1 MTAETYDLILR
12 QARIANP
19 DGEFTGALGIR
30 SGRIAAV
37 WPEAGDPGR
46 DASPAQAGQVLDC
59 AGCWVLPGAVDP
71 HVHVGISFGSVA
83 TDETYEQCSA
93 AALLGGTTTIVDF
106 AIPGPGQTPLE
117 AVEARLAAGRS
128 CLTDFAL
135 HGCYTQRHA
144 PFTGDIPALA
154 DRGVRTIKLYTT
166 YRDELMASD
175 ELIGT
180 VMTEL
185 ARRGGLTYLHAED
198 NSTIDDLTAQV
209 SGAGPIDYTMIKKLR
224 PEEAENRAVAR
235 MIELAADS
243 GAPVYFVHQ
252 STARALELAHAARS
266 AGQPVFSE
274 VCPHYLLLDESRYD
288 LDYGECFTCCPP
300 LRSPATR
307 DALLA
312 AVLAGAGDTIGSDH
326 CAFVRRHKAGAA
338 HDLSAMPFGVPG
350 VQTRM
355 PVLLSELHARRG
367 LPMPDLVRLTATR
380 PAELSGLADRKGRVA
395 VGVDA
400 DLVIWDPAASTTI
413 SAAGLAQASDYSP
426 FDGMELAGAIDTVIR
441 SGQILVTN
449 GTLQRSVPGRY
460 LAAAP
465 INCS

>member
-1 MTAETYDLILR
+1 VIADFFDLILR
-12 QARIANP
+12 GAWVANA
-19 DGEFTGALGIR
+19 DGVLTGSVGVR
-30 SGRIAAV
+30 DGRIAAV
-37 WPEAGDPGR
+37 WPDGAGDPG
-46 DASPAQAGQVLDC
+46 PADQVLDC
-59 AGCWVLPGAVDP
+59 TGKWVLPGGVDP
-71 HVHVGISFGSVA
+71 HVHVGITFGAVA

-117 AVEARLAAGRS
+117 AVDERLAAGRAS
-128 CLTDFAL
+128 LADFAL

-144 PFTGDIPALA
+144 GSVGDIPALVE
-154 DRGVRTIKLYTT
+154 RGVRTIKLYTT

-185 ARRGGLTYLHAED
+185 ARRDGLTYIHAED
-198 NSTIDDLTAQV
+198 NATIEELTAQV
-209 SGAGPIDYTMIKKLR
+209 GGAGPIDYTMIKKLR
-224 PEEAENRAVAR
+224 PEAAEDRATAR
-235 MIELAADS
+235 MIELARGA

-252 STARALELAHAARS
+252 STDRAVDLAHAARA

-288 LDYGECFTCCPP
+288 LDWGECFTCCPP

-312 AVLAGAGDTIGSDH
+312 AVLAGAASTIGSDH
-326 CAFVRRHKAGAA
+326 CAFVREHKAAAA

-350 VQTRM
+350 IQTRM

-367 LPMPDLVRLTATR
+367 LSMPDLVRLTATR
-380 PAELSGLADRKGRVA
+380 PAQLSGLAGRKGRIA
-395 VGVDA
+395 PGADA
-400 DLVIWDPAASTTI
+400 DLLVWDPAGHTTI
-413 SAAGLAQASDYSP
+413 TAAGLAQASDFSP
-426 FDGMELAGAIDTVIR
+426 FDGLELTGAITTVIR
-441 SGQILVTN
+441 GGLIMVED
-449 GTLQRSVPGRY
+449 GVIKQRVPGRY
-460 LAAAP
+460 QHAGP
-465 INCS
+465 ISF